1 MNALITCASFP
12 TKTRNPRPSKNSA
25 YCKKSRRVTNVDKM
39 LPSLNGERRV
49 MYWVVMI
56 LLAPL
61 LIPALFGILKDDYCR
76 QNKLGKYKKKRRRR

>member
-1 MNALITCASFP
+1 MEI
-12 TKTRNPRPSKNSA
+12 K
-25 YCKKSRRVTNVDKM
+25 

-76 QNKLGKYKKKRRRR
+76 ENKLGKYKKKRRRR